1 MRKVFFIIGLVIV
14 ALWFSF
20 YTENLTER
28 KRREEMKELKP
39 EQLVSRLMTDSLAA
53 LEGRAISLEEL
64 VIHAGEADFAQRHGR
79 LLGIG
84 SPTFYVVKG
93 ECDQAQVV
101 NDEIHASVNGIAL
114 TIPLKYIFG
123 NTARDASGWFDIDDF
138 QNTMDFNAVSAAMN
152 DYILKNMTPPHSDRR
167 LKVLGAV
174 AVKDGQ
180 VEQSVTIIPY
190 QLLQ

>member
-1 MRKVFFIIGLVIV
+1 MKKVFFIIGLAIV

-39 EQLVSRLMTDSLAA
+39 EQLVSMLMRDSLAA
-53 LEGRAISLEEL
+53 LEERAIALEEL
-64 VIHAGEADFAQRHGR
+64 VKHVGEQDFAQRHGR

-93 ECDQAQVV
+93 ESDQAQVI

-152 DYILKNMTPPHSDRR
+152 DYVAKRVKTYQGDGRM
-167 LKVLGAV
+167 KFLGAV
-174 AVKDGQ
+174 AVKDGEIDQ
-180 VEQSVTIIPY
+180 ALTVIPY
-190 QLLQ
+190 QLK